1 MEIEMKYFLAFILVM
16 NVITFV
22 MFGIDKRKAVKGKW
36 RTPEKTL
43 LLLGL
48 CFGSIGQLLGMK
60 VFRHKTN
67 KWYFW
72 FCGMLSLA
80 IQIVIIYKIFTNCM
94 T

>member
-1 MEIEMKYFLAFILVM
+1 MVVCIY
-16 NVITFV
+16 
-22 MFGIDKRKAVKGKW
+22 DKKISKKNRVEL

-80 IQIVIIYKIFTNCM
+80 VQIVIIYKIFTNCM
-94 T
+94 V